1 MIFATVEEVMD
12 YISAEKNRMQPD
24 DQKQMT
30 ISLKADKNTNMG
42 VITDVKQAL
51 RQVKAL
57 KINYSSNSK
66 K

>member
-1 MIFATVEEVMD
+1 MD

-30 ISLKADKNTNMG
+30 ISLKADKNTNRG